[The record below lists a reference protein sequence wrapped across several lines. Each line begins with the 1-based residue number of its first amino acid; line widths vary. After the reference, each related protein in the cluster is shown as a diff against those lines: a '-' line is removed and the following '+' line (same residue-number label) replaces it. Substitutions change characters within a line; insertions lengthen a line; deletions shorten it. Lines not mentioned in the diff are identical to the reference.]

1 MSLAILFHRTKSP
14 THNELRY
21 AQSQIHITKYINNA
35 LITKQ
40 PMKNTTHKRT
50 QWSQNIND
58 KGQYQLKYN
67 YNKATKHITPNTH
80 HYTR

>member
-1 MSLAILFHRTKSP
+1 MKISEHHMYQFRNERPTWCHLLFYFTSYVLSMFRTKSP

-21 AQSQIHITKYINNA
+21 LQSHIHITEYINNA

-50 QWSQNIND
+50 QW
-58 KGQYQLKYN
+58 
-67 YNKATKHITPNTH
+67 
-80 HYTR
+80 